1 MTGRGPLL
9 VLLGGLFLA
18 YGGAG
23 AWVRATSVRDVGG
36 VEVPSTVVLQG
47 GEFAPLALPAG
58 LVVVLLGV
66 AALVARGRARRALGA
81 LSAVAALTGL
91 WLVAAGLPGAMSETG
106 SLSAAPWVALL
117 GGGLAVAGA
126 ALTVRAPRAEPLLD
140 ERYTVEGAPA
150 EDAEW
155 ELAAEEPPESAS

>member
-9 VLLGGLFLA
+9 VLLGGLLLA

-23 AWVRATSVRDVGG
+23 AWVRTTSVRDIGG

-58 LVVVLLGV
+58 LIVVVLGV
-66 AALVARGRARRALGA
+66 AALVARGRARRVLAGVG
-81 LSAVAALTGL
+81 AVAALAGV
-91 WLVAAGLPGAMSETG
+91 WLVAAGLPGAMSEAG
-106 SLSAAPWVALL
+106 SLSAAPWAALFGGAL
-117 GGGLAVAGA
+117 GLAGA
-126 ALTVRAPRAEPLLD
+126 ALTVRAPRAQPLLD
-140 ERYTVEGAPA
+140 DRYTVEGAPG

-155 ELAAEEPPESAS
+155 ELAAEEPPEPAS